1 MKKLEF
7 STKAACLALGTT
19 SVISTRK
26 TEQKDWNSQ
35 APGYGL

>member
-26 TEQKDWNSQ
+26 TEQDWNSR